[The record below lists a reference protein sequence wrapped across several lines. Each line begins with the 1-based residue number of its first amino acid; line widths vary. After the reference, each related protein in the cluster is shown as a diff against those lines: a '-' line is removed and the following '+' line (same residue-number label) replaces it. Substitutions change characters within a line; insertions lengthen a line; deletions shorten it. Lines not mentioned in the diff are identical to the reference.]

1 MKHAGRS
8 DPEPT
13 STHSEAASGV
23 RDAELLQACGLPGD
37 PPPDATVAF
46 DLAVIL
52 LQGGHYP
59 LAAVALATAVA
70 KGGQQHVQSLP
81 FGYAGPTIDHIGWVR
96 REDLTRWL
104 MQCGVAALGSGFDA
118 DVARC
123 AVATAIEEYW
133 LETKR
138 FNEWRPGMKSGSGRI
153 EVVHSQP
160 AGMQL
165 AKEAV
170 AGGLRSSPTAGR
182 RPALPAATGPSGLMG
197 VADLVKAFAIPA
209 DNVPAFKKR
218 LERDRRSLGDGAFEE
233 VQNPRP
239 NAPRFLYNAGHHRVR
254 QIAAEYAS

>member
-1 MKHAGRS
+1 MNDAGDSDAAHAS
-8 DPEPT
+8 ALP
-13 STHSEAASGV
+13 EAASGI
-23 RDAELLQACGLPGD
+23 RDAELFEACGLPSD
-37 PPPDATVAF
+37 PSPEAIAAF
-46 DLAVIL
+46 DLAAIL
-52 LQGGHYP
+52 LQDGHCP

-70 KGGQQHVQSLP
+70 KGGRPHVQSLP

-104 MQCGVAALGSGFDA
+104 MQCGVATLGSGFDA
-118 DVARC
+118 DAARC

-138 FNEWRPGMKSGSGRI
+138 FNEWRPGMKRGSGHI

-165 AKEAV
+165 ARETA
-170 AGGLRSSPTAGR
+170 AGGHRNSPPEGR
-182 RPALPAATGPSGLMG
+182 HQKLPLLPGPSGLMG
-197 VADLVKAFAIPA
+197 VADLAKAFAIPA
-209 DNVPAFKKR
+209 DKVSAFKKR

-254 QIAAEYAS
+254 QIAAEYDS